1 MRGMFRA
8 VFTIRRRKPMPDIAQ
23 YHPIVVHF
31 VIALGMVGIAMRW
44 ISLTGKLPFTR
55 PAAATLLILAGLAGV
70 VAAQSGA
77 EAHERVEQ
85 IPGVAAQVQAHENA
99 GEWARDALLLV
110 GGIEVLGLLLMKT
123 DRWRRYAEYA
133 SAVACIAAAGTVFQ
147 AGQRGGDLVYSYAGG
162 PGLRTGDSVDVHRL
176 LNAGLFE
183 EAMLAR
189 RDHRSAEADS
199 LMTEL
204 ARRNPG
210 DVNVQLAEAQSLVVD
225 RKDPPA
231 ALAAL
236 DRIVVPDSA
245 RTLKLRIDF
254 ARVNAYTA
262 AGMKDSAK
270 VVLTRLVAALPN
282 NRRLQQLLDRMK

>member
-1 MRGMFRA
+1 
-8 VFTIRRRKPMPDIAQ
+8 MPDIAQ

-31 VIALGMVGIAMRW
+31 VIALGVVGIAMRW
-44 ISLTGKLPFTR
+44 VSLTGKFAFTR

-85 IPGVAAQVQAHENA
+85 IPGVAAQVQAHEDA

-110 GGIEVLGLLLMKT
+110 GGIELLGLLLVKT

-133 SAVACIAAAGTVFQ
+133 SAAACIAAAGTIYQ
-147 AGQRGGDLVYSYAGG
+147 AGHRGGDLVYSYAGG

-189 RDHRSAEADS
+189 RDHRSADADS

-236 DRIVVPDSA
+236 DRIAVPDSA

-262 AGMKDSAK
+262 AGMKDSARA
-270 VVLTRLVAALPN
+270 VLTRLVAAYPN
-282 NRRLQQLLDRMK
+282 NRRLKQSLDRMK